1 MEVQVMKFGKT
12 IAVVLA
18 SSVLLAGCTTDKK
31 EIKAYLK
38 QVDKIKDDEEPIKTV
53 GKKIAELD
61 EKKKKLTEDVN
72 SKDTAVRGKAV
83 KDLIK
88 NADDRLKEFEKEE
101 DAIKKSEQDFKK
113 AKSHVDNIDNDVKRK
128 EVKQLDDVLKEK
140 YKLHSDY
147 AKAYKKAVNSE
158 KTLFKYLNQ
167 NDATQ
172 QGVNEK
178 SKAIE
183 QNYKKLKEVSDK
195 YTKVLNKVGK
205 EKQDV
210 DQFQ

>member
-1 MEVQVMKFGKT
+1 MKFGKT

-61 EKKKKLTEDVN
+61 EKKKKLTENVN

-210 DQFQ
+210 DQFK

>member
-1 MEVQVMKFGKT
+1 MKFGKT

-140 YKLHSDY
+140 YKLHGEY
-147 AKAYKKAVNSE
+147 AKAYKK
-158 KTLFKYLNQ
+158 
-167 NDATQ
+167 DC
-172 QGVNEK
+172 
-178 SKAIE
+178 
-183 QNYKKLKEVSDK
+183 KLRE
-195 YTKVLNKVGK
+195 NII
-205 EKQDV
+205 
-210 DQFQ
+210 

>member
-1 MEVQVMKFGKT
+1 MKFGKT

-205 EKQDV
+205 EKQ
-210 DQFQ
+210 